1 MNPSELPNIAK
12 PEVPHFEE
20 SGRMN
25 KDGLLPAEIYRLAL
39 DYLVITCVDIVFL
52 YQNQILLGKRN
63 QYPRKGWW
71 VIGGR
76 MFAGESPKFS
86 VQRKARQEAGL
97 NLDAERF
104 EYINAYSTCFS
115 LRSQEPQEHGLHSVN
130 LTYKTKLTQTE
141 KNKLQLVHSEY
152 EQWQWFELN
161 AVSKLLD
168 SNNELDRALLR
179 IVQDIQLSKQFLRRL
194 DEPNSSVD

>member
-1 MNPSELPNIAK
+1 MNPSESPKIAK

-20 SGRMN
+20 SGRIN
-25 KDGLLPAEIYRLAL
+25 KDGLLPTEIYKLAL

-76 MFAGESPKFS
+76 MFAGENPKVS
-86 VQRKARQEAGL
+86 VQRKAQQEAGL
-97 NLDAERF
+97 ILNAERF

-115 LRSQEPQEHGLHSVN
+115 LRSQEPQNNGLHSVN
-130 LTYKTKLTQTE
+130 LTYKTKLTLSE
-141 KNKLQLVHSEY
+141 KNQLRLVYSEY
-152 EQWQWFELN
+152 DQWQWIELN
-161 AVSKLLD
+161 AVSKLLN
-168 SNNELDRALLR
+168 SNDELDQALLR
-179 IVQDIQLSKQFLRRL
+179 IVQDIQ
-194 DEPNSSVD
+194 EPR